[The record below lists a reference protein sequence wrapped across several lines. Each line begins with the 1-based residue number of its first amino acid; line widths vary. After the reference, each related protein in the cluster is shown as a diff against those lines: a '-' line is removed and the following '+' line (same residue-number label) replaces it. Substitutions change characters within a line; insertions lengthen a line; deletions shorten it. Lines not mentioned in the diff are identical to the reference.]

1 MHPIANA
8 IVNKAEL
15 LKLDIPITC
24 GQLTEPGFGCLAEV
38 DGCLVAVGTLDWV
51 HNRFETKASPTEL
64 RDLRNHLE
72 SMLSTEASSSNQSKS
87 IAYVGREG
95 EGIIGAIAISDILRE
110 DAKLTVDRYF
120 LFILMVFPWY
130 TGILLLSNR
139 IILRDSRNADARS
152 LDIAYTVFEVS
163 YKFCNYCCISL

>member
-8 IVNKAEL
+8 IMNKAEL
-15 LKLDIPITC
+15 LKLDIPITS

-38 DGCLVAVGTLDWV
+38 AGCLVAVGTLEWV

-64 RDLRNHLE
+64 RDLRNRLE
-72 SMLSTEASSSNQSKS
+72 FMLSSEASSSNQSKS

-110 DAKLTVDRYF
+110 DARLTVDRYF
-120 LFILMVFPWY
+120 L
-130 TGILLLSNR
+130 
-139 IILRDSRNADARS
+139 
-152 LDIAYTVFEVS
+152 E
-163 YKFCNYCCISL
+163 